1 MENPET
7 PVRILVVDDEPD
19 IRNILHILL
28 SSRGYEVD
36 EAENGLRAVELVRA
50 QPDYDLIILDI
61 MMPGMDGVSACAEI
75 RQHSV
80 APILFL
86 TAKAQPT
93 DMSDAYGSGGDDYLI
108 KPFSNHE
115 LFLRVDSLIRR
126 YRVYHGKGDAPT
138 VIDALE
144 INRDKGTVCKNGRSV
159 EMTKTEFELLQYLIA
174 NRGAA
179 VSARKLYEDVWHEKF
194 LPSSANTVMVHILKL
209 RKKLEDDP
217 ANPTLIRTVW
227 GKGYQIDEKVAL
239 IDQCAHDLRAPRG
252 AGRGRG
258 VLFRHRRA
266 RHGGDRPL
274 VSER

>member
-36 EAENGLRAVELVRA
+36 EAENGLRAVELVRT

-86 TAKAQPT
+86 TAKAQPA

-108 KPFSNHE
+108 KPFSNHCSCGST
-115 LFLRVDSLIRR
+115 R
-126 YRVYHGKGDAPT
+126 
-138 VIDALE
+138 
-144 INRDKGTVCKNGRSV
+144 
-159 EMTKTEFELLQYLIA
+159 
-174 NRGAA
+174 
-179 VSARKLYEDVWHEKF
+179 
-194 LPSSANTVMVHILKL
+194 SSAATASTTARVTRRRSLT
-209 RKKLEDDP
+209 RSRST
-217 ANPTLIRTVW
+217 AT
-227 GKGYQIDEKVAL
+227 
-239 IDQCAHDLRAPRG
+239 RAPCAKTAAPSR
-252 AGRGRG
+252 
-258 VLFRHRRA
+258 
-266 RHGGDRPL
+266 
-274 VSER
+274 

>member
-61 MMPGMDGVSACAEI
+61 MMPGMDGVAACTEI

-86 TAKAQPT
+86 TAKAQPA

-144 INRDKGTVCKNGRSV
+144 INRDKGRVQK
-159 EMTKTEFELLQYLIA
+159 
-174 NRGAA
+174 
-179 VSARKLYEDVWHEKF
+179 
-194 LPSSANTVMVHILKL
+194 
-209 RKKLEDDP
+209 
-217 ANPTLIRTVW
+217 
-227 GKGYQIDEKVAL
+227 
-239 IDQCAHDLRAPRG
+239 
-252 AGRGRG
+252 
-258 VLFRHRRA
+258 
-266 RHGGDRPL
+266 RPL
-274 VSER
+274 GRDDQDGV

>member
-75 RQHSV
+75 RRHSV

-86 TAKAQPT
+86 TAKAQPA

-159 EMTKTEFELLQYLIA
+159 EMTKTEFELL
-174 NRGAA
+174 A
-179 VSARKLYEDVWHEKF
+179 VPDRQPRRSRVRA
-194 LPSSANTVMVHILKL
+194 
-209 RKKLEDDP
+209 
-217 ANPTLIRTVW
+217 
-227 GKGYQIDEKVAL
+227 QAL
-239 IDQCAHDLRAPRG
+239 
-252 AGRGRG
+252 RGRLARE
-258 VLFRHRRA
+258 VPAQLCQH
-266 RHGGDRPL
+266 RHGAHPQAAQEARG
-274 VSER
+274 

>member
-1 MENPET
+1 MPNKQQEWN
-7 PVRILVVDDEPD
+7 VLLCDDEPLVLDRLLALPGPAPAVIAVTSANDPD
-19 IRNILHILL
+19 IVQALL
-28 SSRGYEVD
+28 QRGV
-36 EAENGLRAVELVRA
+36 L
-50 QPDYDLIILDI
+50 
-61 MMPGMDGVSACAEI
+61 
-75 RQHSV
+75 
-80 APILFL
+80 
-86 TAKAQPT
+86 
-93 DMSDAYGSGGDDYLI
+93 DYLI

-144 INRDKGTVCKNGRSV
+144 INRDKGIVCKNGRSV

-227 GKGYQIDEKVAL
+227 GKGYQID
-239 IDQCAHDLRAPRG
+239 
-252 AGRGRG
+252 
-258 VLFRHRRA
+258 
-266 RHGGDRPL
+266 
-274 VSER
+274 

>member
-1 MENPET
+1 MENLET

-61 MMPGMDGVSACAEI
+61 MMPGMDGVAACTEI

-86 TAKAQPT
+86 TAKAQPA

-115 LFLRVDSLIRR
+115 LFLRVDSLI
-126 YRVYHGKGDAPT
+126 P
-138 VIDALE
+138 ALP
-144 INRDKGTVCKNGRSV
+144 RLPRQGR
-159 EMTKTEFELLQYLIA
+159 
-174 NRGAA
+174 
-179 VSARKLYEDVWHEKF
+179 
-194 LPSSANTVMVHILKL
+194 
-209 RKKLEDDP
+209 
-217 ANPTLIRTVW
+217 
-227 GKGYQIDEKVAL
+227 
-239 IDQCAHDLRAPRG
+239 CADG
-252 AGRGRG
+252 
-258 VLFRHRRA
+258 HRRA
-266 RHGGDRPL
+266 RDQPRQRHRVQKRPL
-274 VSER
+274 GRDDQDGV

>member
-1 MENPET
+1 
-7 PVRILVVDDEPD
+7 
-19 IRNILHILL
+19 
-28 SSRGYEVD
+28 
-36 EAENGLRAVELVRA
+36 
-50 QPDYDLIILDI
+50 
-61 MMPGMDGVSACAEI
+61 
-75 RQHSV
+75 
-80 APILFL
+80 
-86 TAKAQPT
+86 
-93 DMSDAYGSGGDDYLI
+93 MSDAYGSGGDDYLI

-179 VSARKLYEDVWHEKF
+179 VSARKLYEDIWHEKF

-227 GKGYQIDEKVAL
+227 GKGYQVVKKWRSSTNARMHFVL
-239 IDQCAHDLRAPRG
+239 LRG

-266 RHGGDRPL
+266 RHRGDRPL
-274 VSER
+274 VPER

>member
-75 RQHSV
+75 RRHSV

-86 TAKAQPT
+86 TAKAQPA

-126 YRVYHGKGDAPT
+126 CLLYTSPSP
-138 VIDALE
+138 
-144 INRDKGTVCKNGRSV
+144 RD
-159 EMTKTEFELLQYLIA
+159 Q
-174 NRGAA
+174 RG
-179 VSARKLYEDVWHEKF
+179 SRM
-194 LPSSANTVMVHILKL
+194 PSSA
-209 RKKLEDDP
+209 
-217 ANPTLIRTVW
+217 
-227 GKGYQIDEKVAL
+227 
-239 IDQCAHDLRAPRG
+239 
-252 AGRGRG
+252 
-258 VLFRHRRA
+258 
-266 RHGGDRPL
+266 
-274 VSER
+274 

>member
-1 MENPET
+1 MENLEA

-36 EAENGLRAVELVRA
+36 EAENGLRAVECVRA
-50 QPDYDLIILDI
+50 QPDYD
-61 MMPGMDGVSACAEI
+61 
-75 RQHSV
+75 
-80 APILFL
+80 
-86 TAKAQPT
+86 
-93 DMSDAYGSGGDDYLI
+93 LI

-174 NRGAA
+174 NRGTS

-227 GKGYQIDEKVAL
+227 GKGYQID
-239 IDQCAHDLRAPRG
+239 
-252 AGRGRG
+252 
-258 VLFRHRRA
+258 
-266 RHGGDRPL
+266 
-274 VSER
+274 

>member
-86 TAKAQPT
+86 TAKAQPA
-93 DMSDAYGSGGDDYLI
+93 DMSDAYG
-108 KPFSNHE
+108 
-115 LFLRVDSLIRR
+115 
-126 YRVYHGKGDAPT
+126 
-138 VIDALE
+138 
-144 INRDKGTVCKNGRSV
+144 RDKGTVCKNGRSV

-227 GKGYQIDEKVAL
+227 GKGYQID
-239 IDQCAHDLRAPRG
+239 
-252 AGRGRG
+252 
-258 VLFRHRRA
+258 
-266 RHGGDRPL
+266 
-274 VSER
+274 

>member
-61 MMPGMDGVSACAEI
+61 MMPGMDGVAACTEI

-86 TAKAQPT
+86 TAKAQPA

-108 KPFSNHE
+108 KP
-115 LFLRVDSLIRR
+115 
-126 YRVYHGKGDAPT
+126 A
-138 VIDALE
+138 
-144 INRDKGTVCKNGRSV
+144 GRSA
-159 EMTKTEFELLQYLIA
+159 QRA
-174 NRGAA
+174 
-179 VSARKLYEDVWHEKF
+179 
-194 LPSSANTVMVHILKL
+194 LP
-209 RKKLEDDP
+209 RRP
-217 ANPTLIRTVW
+217 RQ
-227 GKGYQIDEKVAL
+227 GR
-239 IDQCAHDLRAPRG
+239 RAD
-252 AGRGRG
+252 
-258 VLFRHRRA
+258 RHRRA
-266 RHGGDRPL
+266 RYQPRQGHRVQKRPL
-274 VSER
+274 GRDDQDGV

>member
-36 EAENGLRAVELVRA
+36 EAENGLRAVECVRA

-61 MMPGMDGVSACAEI
+61 MMPGMDGVAACTAI

-86 TAKAQPT
+86 TAKAQPA

-144 INRDKGTVCKNGRSV
+144 INRDKGTGSKAGRAGARPKP
-159 EMTKTEFELLQYLIA
+159 EGELRPPA
-174 NRGAA
+174 NRTPRPGAA
-179 VSARKLYEDVWHEKF
+179 AEEAPTRTLTQDWRKPRSAQRLGTG
-194 LPSSANTVMVHILKL
+194 A
-209 RKKLEDDP
+209 
-217 ANPTLIRTVW
+217 
-227 GKGYQIDEKVAL
+227 
-239 IDQCAHDLRAPRG
+239 APRAAAG
-252 AGRGRG
+252 AGGR
-258 VLFRHRRA
+258 RHCG
-266 RHGGDRPL
+266 HKRPL
-274 VSER
+274 GRDDQDGV